1 MKICFISME
10 YPPETGWGGI
20 GTYTYNQAHA
30 LANDGN
36 EVHVIALG
44 TDSERDYL
52 DGRVNVH
59 RIKRI
64 ITTKTKNP
72 HFFGDCL
79 IHSYK
84 VFRRLNQLGS
94 KFDVVEAPEWRAEG
108 FVSVFLGKTPLVTR
122 LHTPLYLVNKFSGK
136 QNTLRSRLV
145 DRNDALVNSFER
157 NQTTYSDGIT
167 SPSKVL
173 QKEVAQAWNIDVSR
187 ITVIPNGIDIER
199 IKSIRIETSSTESN
213 YIVYVGSLGAL
224 KGVLVLAKALP
235 GIFERFP
242 NLKMV
247 FVGDDMPYGNGTV
260 REQILSINSKYIHR
274 IIFTGFVTEE
284 RKKFSLIKNSKF
296 VVLPSLWEAFGYTCL
311 ESMALGKAVIASK
324 NCGFEEAIKD
334 NSSGFLVNPGN
345 WRALQNKI
353 ISCLEAEDQVSYAE
367 KNAQRRVNEFD
378 IVKVSKDFLRYYEK
392 IVEMSK

>member
-1 MKICFISME
+1 ME

-30 LANDGN
+30 LANEGN

-44 TDSERDYL
+44 VDSGRDYS
-52 DGRVNVH
+52 DEKVFVH
-59 RIKRI
+59 RIKTI
-64 ITTKTKNP
+64 KTVKTKNP

-79 IHSYK
+79 IHSYN
-84 VFRRLNQLGS
+84 VFRQLNRIGS
-94 KFDVVEAPEWRAEG
+94 KFDVLEVPEWRAEG
-108 FVSVFLGKTPLVTR
+108 FVTVLHNKTPLVTR
-122 LHTPLYLVNKFSGK
+122 LHTPLYLINQFSEK
-136 QNTLRSRLV
+136 QNTFRSRLAA
-145 DRNDALVNSFER
+145 RNDAIVNSLER
-157 NQTTYSDGIT
+157 IQTMYSEGIT

-173 QKEVAQAWNIDVSR
+173 KKEVARAWNIAASC

-199 IKSIRIETSSTESN
+199 IKSARVETSSTESN

-247 FVGDDMPYGNGTV
+247 FVGNDVQYGNGTMKDL
-260 REQILSINSKYIHR
+260 ILSINSKYLHN

-296 VVLPSLWEAFGYTCL
+296 VVLPSLWEAFGYVVL

-324 NCGFEEAIKD
+324 NCGFDEVIED
-334 NSSGFLVNPGN
+334 NSSGFLVEPGN
-345 WRALQNKI
+345 WRALQKKI
-353 ISCLEAEDQVSYAE
+353 ISCLEAADQVSYAE
-367 KNAQRRVNEFD
+367 NNALKKVKEFD
-378 IVKVSKDFLRYYEK
+378 IARVCKDSLRYYEK
-392 IVEMSK
+392 IIEISE